1 MDDSNEDPRLP
12 HHANSNE
19 FVSLD
24 QLAGNI
30 HHRHLSLYNFF
41 CWLLQIFYC
50 RLVVTNH
57 MDIQDVFSS
66 SNRIFSVDTSHGL
79 NP

>member
-24 QLAGNI
+24 QLAGI
-30 HHRHLSLYNFF
+30 HYHHQQNFH
-41 CWLLQIFYC
+41 C
-50 RLVVTNH
+50 RLKVTNH